1 MVSSYRGLEK
11 QWLTNNNDLQTT
23 MTLHTTM
30 AIKQWVIV
38 VPWMDIK
45 QKWTNLG
52 RQKWNI
58 LVIGWE
64 VDGDH
69 E

>member
-23 MTLHTTM
+23 M
-30 AIKQWVIV
+30 AIKQSVIV